1 MKQMKACAFRIK
13 IIKLIPVMKQKILF
27 CTLAVLTAL
36 FTFAQDIII
45 TNDARKINAKI
56 LEVSKSEIRYEE
68 KDNIDG
74 PTFIMSINDINS
86 IIYANGK
93 VVIFDHQKDN
103 GTTII
108 ASGNTS
114 LPEITGRSANQTE
127 IQETGSI
134 AIGGNSCSLEGR
146 DIISLP
152 RPSTNYNEEGKVI
165 IEVHVNPNGEVCA
178 ATHKGG
184 TVTDKQTIQIAL
196 DAARKAKF
204 SKGDHEQIGT
214 ITYTFKLN

>member
-1 MKQMKACAFRIK
+1 
-13 IIKLIPVMKQKILF
+13 MKQKILF

-56 LEVSKSEIRYEE
+56 LEVSKSEIRYKE

-93 VVIFDHQKDN
+93 VVIFDHQKD
-103 GTTII
+103 T
-108 ASGNTS
+108 
-114 LPEITGRSANQTE
+114 
-127 IQETGSI
+127 TGSI

-152 RPSTNYNEEGKVI
+152 RPSTNFNEEGKVI